1 MRVLVVEDERLLAD
15 AIAEWLRRE
24 ALAVDVAYDG
34 EAALQRLSL
43 NDYDVM
49 VLDRDL
55 PAVHGDDVCRAT
67 VESGARTRIL
77 MLTAAGALTERVA
90 GLELGADDYLS
101 KPFALVEL
109 SARIRALMR
118 RARSATP
125 PVMERAGIR
134 LDTARRQVS
143 RDGRYLPLSRK
154 EFAVLAEFLRAEGA
168 VVSAEELLERAWDEN
183 TDPFT
188 NVIRMTVMKL
198 RRKLGDPPVV
208 ETVPGVGYRIR

>member
-125 PVMERAGIR
+125 PVMERGTGVTSRCPARSSPSSPNSCGPRGRWFPLRSYSNGPGMRTPTR
-134 LDTARRQVS
+134 LPT
-143 RDGRYLPLSRK
+143 
-154 EFAVLAEFLRAEGA
+154 
-168 VVSAEELLERAWDEN
+168 
-183 TDPFT
+183 
-188 NVIRMTVMKL
+188 
-198 RRKLGDPPVV
+198 
-208 ETVPGVGYRIR
+208 